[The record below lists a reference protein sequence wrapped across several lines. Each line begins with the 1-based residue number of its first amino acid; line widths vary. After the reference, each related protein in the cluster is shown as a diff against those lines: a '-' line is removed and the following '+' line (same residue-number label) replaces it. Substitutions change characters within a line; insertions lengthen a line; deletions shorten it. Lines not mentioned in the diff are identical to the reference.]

1 MDSDIQLEDDGTVE
15 VIGNGGY
22 LSVGD
27 GSVELGSSDSGT
39 FKGFSLGQDGTVQL
53 LGDSFGIGHLSSGG
67 FQGLTLQPGGIANL
81 CCSGLWLWS
90 PDVKT
95 AGSQPAV
102 ALQNTIDDELL
113 INANGGYQG
122 GVRLDGPVHLSGD
135 LSVQG
140 SVVFDS
146 NVQMGGN
153 LGVLAGLQMQV
164 GSKLLLM
171 QPDVKRHGPKGKVFV
186 IPQPPI
192 DVLETIQSLM
202 ERIQKLEDRVAAL
215 EAK

>member
-1 MDSDIQLEDDGTVE
+1 MDSDIKLQDDGTVE

-27 GSVELGSSDSGT
+27 GNVELGSSDSGT

-90 PDVKT
+90 PDVEMT
-95 AGSQPAV
+95 GSQPAV
-102 ALQNTIDDELL
+102 ALQQTIYNELL

-122 GVRLDGPVHLSGD
+122 GVRFDGSVHLSGD
-135 LSVQG
+135 LSVQT
-140 SVVFDS
+140 
-146 NVQMGGN
+146 N
-153 LGVLAGLQMQV
+153 LQMQV

-171 QPDVKRHGPKGKVFV
+171 QPDVKRHAPKGKVFV